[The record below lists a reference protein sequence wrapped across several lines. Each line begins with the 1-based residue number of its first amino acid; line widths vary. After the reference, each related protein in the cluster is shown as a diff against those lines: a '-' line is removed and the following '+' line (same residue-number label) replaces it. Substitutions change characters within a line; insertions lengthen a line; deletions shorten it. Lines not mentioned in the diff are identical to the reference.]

1 MASIAASAAAR
12 CRNTAAARGTRM
24 SIATAIPPANG
35 THQAGSGN
43 HTTSQIAAARPTP
56 SVVNGAFTRRS

>member
-1 MASIAASAAAR
+1 MVRNSRIAAAMATIAASAAAR

-35 THQAGSGN
+35 TQ
-43 HTTSQIAAARPTP
+43 
-56 SVVNGAFTRRS
+56 